1 MNTIPVM
8 RANNEASADLT
19 VLTKRGGITLVLAL
33 SVNLVLAW
41 LFLSAEIPGSTEFF
55 QYGPIA
61 LWTTLGVV
69 GATAVYYF
77 LTKRSET
84 PNRSFTLIAVVVLV
98 LSFLPDVGLAL
109 FVDDV
114 TTSEAVSLMVLHV
127 PPAVICIA
135 VLTGWLF
142 NR

>member
-1 MNTIPVM
+1 MTRPDCSHQAWGNCAGACTVCQS
-8 RANNEASADLT
+8 RA
-19 VLTKRGGITLVLAL
+19 RLA
-33 SVNLVLAW
+33 
-41 LFLSAEIPGSTEFF
+41 FLSADIPGSTEFF

-77 LTKRSET
+77 LTKRSDT
-84 PNRSFTLIAVVVLV
+84 PNRSFTLIAVAVLV
-98 LSFLPDVGLAL
+98 LSFLPDLGLAL

-114 TTSEAVSLMVLHV
+114 TNSEAVSLMVLHL
-127 PPAVICIA
+127 PPAFICVAI
-135 VLTGWLF
+135 LTGWLF

>member
-1 MNTIPVM
+1 MD
-8 RANNEASADLT
+8 ASIGGSPDRT
-19 VLTKRGGITLVLAL
+19 VLAKRGGIALVLAL
-33 SVNLVLAW
+33 SVNLALGW
-41 LFLSAEIPGSTEFF
+41 LFLSADVPGSTEFF

-61 LWTTLGVV
+61 LWTTLGVI

-84 PNRSFTLIAVVVLV
+84 PNRSFTLIAVAVLV
-98 LSFLPDVGLAL
+98 LSFLPDLGLAL

-114 TTSEAVSLMVLHV
+114 TNSEAVSLMVLHV
-127 PPAVICIA
+127 PPAFICIA
-135 VLTGWLF
+135 VLTGRLF

>member
-1 MNTIPVM
+1 MMDASIG
-8 RANNEASADLT
+8 ESADRT
-19 VLTKRGGITLVLAL
+19 VLTKRGGIALVLAL
-33 SVNLVLAW
+33 SVNLALGW

-69 GATAVYYF
+69 GATAVYSF
-77 LTKRSET
+77 LTKRSGT
-84 PNRSFTLIAVVVLV
+84 PNRGFALIAVVVLV
-98 LSFLPDVGLAL
+98 LSFLPDLGLAL

-114 TTSEAVSLMVLHV
+114 TNSEAVSLMVLHV
-127 PPAVICIA
+127 PPAFICVAI
-135 VLTGWLF
+135 LTGWLF